1 MESEW
6 SQTIDTSAA
15 YRRASGRRHYNA
27 VRSFQRERRRAEV
40 ARLLTCKGALF
51 RRGLQ
56 TELAHELNV
65 SRSTICRDLAYLL
78 RLGWPCPTCGAFTR
92 PPLGPMGGSGGR
104 WWLTRS

>member
-1 MESEW
+1 MLSSTPKPLSRTFLVEGAYEAILENILSGTLPSGTVVSEV
-6 SQTIDTSAA
+6 S
-15 YRRASGRRHYNA
+15 
-27 VRSFQRERRRAEV
+27 
-40 ARLLTCKGALF
+40 
-51 RRGLQ
+51 
-56 TELAHELNV
+56 LAHELNV